1 MDWMTAFQ
9 EMWWQF
15 LLAALVFLLF
25 GIGTVWMGASL
36 GGTRFLLT
44 WKGEKTTGQISRV
57 EWDSYSKKYNCFICY
72 TLANGKKQEERIMP
86 ITFNRGAMKKKIGTE
101 YDVYYNPDK
110 PKQFFCPKFFTA
122 NLFGLLCM
130 AIGIALII
138 GALVVCGMATVAL
151 LAA

>member
-1 MDWMTAFQ
+1 MEWVTAFQ

-57 EWDSYSKKYNCFICY
+57 EWDSYSKNTIVSFV
-72 TLANGKKQEERIMP
+72 TP
-86 ITFNRGAMKKKIGTE
+86 
-101 YDVYYNPDK
+101 
-110 PKQFFCPKFFTA
+110 
-122 NLFGLLCM
+122 
-130 AIGIALII
+130 
-138 GALVVCGMATVAL
+138 
-151 LAA
+151 